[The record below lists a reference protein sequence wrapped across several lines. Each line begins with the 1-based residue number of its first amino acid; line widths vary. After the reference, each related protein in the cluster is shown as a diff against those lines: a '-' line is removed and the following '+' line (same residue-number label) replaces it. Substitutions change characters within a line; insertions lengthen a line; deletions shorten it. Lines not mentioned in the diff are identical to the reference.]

1 MTQADYEA
9 QDAADAKLAASL
21 AKYRA
26 LVADLTAIENKPELK
41 GCRDHA
47 GPCGASLYLTDENVD
62 AENVIDSGI
71 ATDDASFWDEMYSQA
86 ASAAGQRAE
95 AYGLD
100 INAELGRVI
109 Y

>member
-1 MTQADYEA
+1 MTPPSIPTPLV
-9 QDAADAKLAASL
+9 AADGLAVSL

-26 LVADLTAIENKPELK
+26 LVAELTEIENRPELK
-41 GCRDHA
+41 GSGSA
-47 GPCGASLYLTDENVD
+47 LYLTDELID
-62 AENVIDSGI
+62 AENVIDGGT
-71 ATDDASFWDEMYSQA
+71 ATDDASFWDEMYRQA

-100 INAELGRVI
+100 INALLGRVI